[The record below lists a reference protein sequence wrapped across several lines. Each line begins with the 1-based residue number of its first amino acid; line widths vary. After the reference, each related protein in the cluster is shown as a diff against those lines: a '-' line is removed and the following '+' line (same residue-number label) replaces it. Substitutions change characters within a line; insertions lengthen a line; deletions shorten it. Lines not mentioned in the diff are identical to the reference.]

1 MIATSGL
8 SKDYGSGRGLFGL
21 DLEVRQGEVFGFL
34 GPNGAGK
41 STTMRLL
48 LDLIRPTSGS
58 AQLLGLDTVNDSL
71 AIRRRVGFLPG
82 DFALYPK
89 LTGRAMLDYLAQLRG
104 GVDPHVRD
112 SLVERFGADIDRPIR
127 QLSTGNRQ
135 KIGLVQ
141 AFMHEPELLILD
153 EPIAGLDPLVQQSFH
168 ALLGEVSGQGRTVF
182 LSSHTL
188 SEVERVTHRL
198 AILRQGRL
206 VVVDSLENL
215 RKVAVQRLE
224 IEFAE
229 PVDVGEF
236 RALPGVTEVHAEGS
250 VVTVGF
256 EGSADAVVKAAA
268 KHEVRAIRPREED
281 LEDIFLHY
289 YKQTVA
295 HEPARRPDRAAPA
308 TARRALSGP
317 RADRRDGRG
326 RCAVPV
332 GRAHDRDAHVP
343 KSVSN
348 LLGGGDYGT
357 ITGWFRS
364 EIAAIYGPLVIGALA
379 ITGASATTAGEEEDR
394 IMGLVL
400 AHPIRRP
407 RLIAAKAAAIA
418 VVVLVIAFATWIGL
432 IVGVAVGGGGI
443 TLAHI
448 TALAVQL
455 AFFGFATGAVAIALG
470 AGTGRRSLATGVA
483 AAVGIVGWLI
493 NSFAPLVGAIDWL
506 KYISPFYYYAGHDPL
521 TQGVDILG
529 IIVLGAVS
537 LVLTALGMIG
547 IERRDLRA

>member
-1 MIATSGL
+1 VIATSGL

-104 GVDPHVRD
+104 GVDPHVRH

-135 KIGLVQ
+135 KLGLVQ

-229 PVDVGEF
+229 PIDVGEF
-236 RALPGVTEVHAEGS
+236 RALPGVTEVRAEGS
-250 VVTVGF
+250 LVTVGF
-256 EGSADAVVKAAA
+256 EGTADAVVKAAA

-289 YKQTVA
+289 YK
-295 HEPARRPDRAAPA
+295 
-308 TARRALSGP
+308 
-317 RADRRDGRG
+317 AD
-326 RCAVPV
+326 
-332 GRAHDRDAHVP
+332 
-343 KSVSN
+343 
-348 LLGGGDYGT
+348 GG
-357 ITGWFRS
+357 
-364 EIAAIYGPLVIGALA
+364 A
-379 ITGASATTAGEEEDR
+379 
-394 IMGLVL
+394 
-400 AHPIRRP
+400 
-407 RLIAAKAAAIA
+407 
-418 VVVLVIAFATWIGL
+418 
-432 IVGVAVGGGGI
+432 
-443 TLAHI
+443 
-448 TALAVQL
+448 
-455 AFFGFATGAVAIALG
+455 
-470 AGTGRRSLATGVA
+470 
-483 AAVGIVGWLI
+483 
-493 NSFAPLVGAIDWL
+493 
-506 KYISPFYYYAGHDPL
+506 
-521 TQGVDILG
+521 
-529 IIVLGAVS
+529 
-537 LVLTALGMIG
+537 
-547 IERRDLRA
+547 